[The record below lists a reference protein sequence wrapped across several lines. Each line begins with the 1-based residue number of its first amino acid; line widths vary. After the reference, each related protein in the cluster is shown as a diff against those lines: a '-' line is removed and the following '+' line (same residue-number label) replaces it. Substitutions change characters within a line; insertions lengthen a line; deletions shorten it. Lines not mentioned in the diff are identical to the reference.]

1 MEGEGSP
8 PATHDEPAHDEQAHD
23 EAGRVARTTLRLKGE
38 QARVRRLISDTQQR
52 LERARPRSPVV
63 DAAFRAVDRDV
74 ETGGVVLA
82 GAVAFRVFLF
92 LVPYVFV
99 AVVGF
104 GVAADAAGRDASD
117 LARDGGIGGLVAKS
131 ISGASDLSGVARFTA
146 LVVGLF
152 ALLLGTRAL
161 YKVLR
166 IVYGLIWGVPAGK
179 PKSQA
184 KAVLAVLGLATGGF
198 LFVGLLDQIG
208 ERSLPFKIG
217 ALLISSLVPFM
228 LALIAN
234 ITLPRQPTRWPDLVP
249 GAIVLTIGVLGLH
262 VITVVW
268 IAHELESKTD
278 TYGAIGAA
286 LALLLWSYLLGRLI
300 TASAVVNASL
310 WQRREERRERRAAR
324 AQMHHTSA
332 HDHRREGPDER
343 SDDERRHRG

>member
-1 MEGEGSP
+1 V
-8 PATHDEPAHDEQAHD
+8 HDEQARD
-23 EAGRVARTTLRLKGE
+23 DAGRVARTTQRLKGE
-38 QARVRRLISDTQQR
+38 QARVRQMITDTRGR
-52 LERARPRSPVV
+52 LERARPRSPLI
-63 DAAFRAVDRDV
+63 DAGFRALDRDV

-104 GVAADAAGRDASD
+104 GVAADAAGKDARS
-117 LARDGGIGGLVAKS
+117 LAQDAGIGGLVAKS
-131 ISGASDLSGVARFTA
+131 ISGAADLSGFARFTA
-146 LVVGLF
+146 LIVGLF
-152 ALLLGTRAL
+152 ALVFGTRAL

-166 IVYGLIWGVPAGK
+166 IVFGLIWGVPSGK

-184 KAVLAVLGLATGGF
+184 KAMLTVLGLATAAF
-198 LFVGLLDQIG
+198 LFSGVLDQIG
-208 ERSLPFKIG
+208 ERSLLYKILALAVSSVIPFT
-217 ALLISSLVPFM
+217 

-234 ITLPRQPTRWPDLVP
+234 ITLPHQPVRWPDLVP
-249 GAIVLTIGVLGLH
+249 GAIFLAIGVLGLH
-262 VITVVW
+262 VVTVVW
-268 IAHELESKTD
+268 IAHEIESKTD

-286 LALLLWSYLLGRLI
+286 LALLLWAYLLGRLI

-332 HDHRREGPDER
+332 HDHPQGEAR
-343 SDDERRHRG
+343 